1 MSQSIMKAAAL
12 FASVP
17 VLLWATLLSAA
28 EEQAEQPPAKK
39 IAAVVTIYNHNS
51 HADVIVSRLLESYTL
66 DDRGERPALDLVSL
80 YVDQTPANDKSRQLA
95 ARHGFKIFD
104 RVADALTLG
113 TGRLAVDGV
122 LLVAEH
128 GDYPASDTGQVVY
141 PKRRLFGEIAAVLRE
156 SGRGMPIFIDKHLA
170 DNWQDAKWIYDTAR
184 ELHAPL
190 MAGSSLPT
198 LWRYPPTD
206 VERGTK
212 LREIVG
218 VSYHTL
224 DAYGFHGMEMV
235 QCLAERRAGGE
246 TGVRAVQCLTGPAVW
261 QAGKDG
267 LYDQRLLDEALARLR
282 DRRGGDKP
290 LSEVVPEPVL
300 FHWEYHDGLRANLL
314 TLNGAVAEWSVAWRD
329 ADDRVASMLFWTQE
343 ARPLMHF
350 TYLVKGVDAMFQTGR
365 PSWPVE
371 RTLLTSGMLDA
382 LLISKQQANQRL
394 ETPWLAVTYQTD
406 WQWHQPPPPPPG
418 RSFNEQ

>member
-1 MSQSIMKAAAL
+1 MNAMKL
-12 FASVP
+12 FTLLVAV
-17 VLLWATLLSAA
+17 LWAARLAA
-28 EEQAEQPPAKK
+28 DEATDQPAKKK
-39 IAAVVTIYNHNS
+39 IAAVVTVYNHNS
-51 HADVIVSRLLESYTL
+51 HADVIVSRLLEGYTL
-66 DDRGERPALDLVSL
+66 DGQGERPALELVSL
-80 YVDQTPANDKSRQLA
+80 YVDQVPATDKSRQLA
-95 ARHGFKIFD
+95 ARYGFKLCD

-113 TGRLAVDGV
+113 SDTLAVDGV

-128 GDYPASDTGQVVY
+128 GDYPVSSTGQVVY
-141 PKRRLFGEIAAVLRE
+141 PKRRLFGEIAEVLRK
-156 SGRGMPIFIDKHLA
+156 SKRGVPIFIDKHLA

-184 ELHAPL
+184 ELNAPL

-198 LWRYPPTD
+198 LWRYPPAD

-218 VSYHTL
+218 VSYHSL

-235 QCLAERRAGGE
+235 QCLAERRADSE
-246 TGVRAVQCLTGPAVW
+246 TGVKTVQCLTGPAVW

-267 LYDQRLLDEALARLR
+267 LYDQRLLDEALVRLR

-300 FHWEYHDGLRANLL
+300 FHWEYHDGLKANLL

-329 ADDRVASMLFWTQE
+329 ADDRVGSTLFWTQE
-343 ARPLMHF
+343 ARPVMHF
-350 TYLVKGVDAMFQTGR
+350 TYLVKGAEAMFQTGR

-382 LLISKQQANQRL
+382 LLISKQRANTRL
-394 ETPWLAVTYQTD
+394 ETPWLAVSYQTD
-406 WQWHQPPPPPPG
+406 WQWREPPPPPPG
-418 RSFNEQ
+418 RPFDQQ